1 MKSPPLSAVRRA
13 APAPARTNPDM
24 TDRPTYIVYLR
35 PEPRTDGIRS
45 LKAFLKMALR
55 RYRLRCVAIS
65 VAKTASQKM
74 SRRADRSRSSADRQR
89 RHRRR
94 IVNGR
99 MIIQVEW
106 ANVRLG

>member
-24 TDRPTYIVYLR
+24 TDRPTYIVHLR

-45 LKAFLKMALR
+45 LKAFLKTALR

-65 VAKTASQKM
+65 VAKTKAKK
-74 SRRADRSRSSADRQR
+74 
-89 RHRRR
+89 
-94 IVNGR
+94 
-99 MIIQVEW
+99 
-106 ANVRLG
+106 